1 MKIGRNDPCPCGS
14 GQKYKKCCQGKVA
27 FKPVAGQTAPQVTL
41 KSEIEKLQEVAEKKE
56 KLVKPLGVFVLFS
69 SGEGDAW
76 LLEITDMD
84 AVQVADKGSRIA
96 VELTENPETIEI
108 NWTHHFSIRK
118 KQFVTTAYADGQET
132 VWPDY
137 PAHSIFSAIKRIRKK
152 FPKDLLNSIHLN
164 EEDVS
169 VGQA

>member
-14 GQKYKKCCQGKVA
+14 GLKYKKCCHGKVA
-27 FKPVAGQTAPQVTL
+27 FKPVAGQPAPQVTL
-41 KSEIEKLQEVAEKKE
+41 KSENEKLQEIAAKKE
-56 KLVKPLGVFVLFS
+56 KVVKPVGVFVLFS
-69 SGEGDAW
+69 TEEGDAW

-84 AVQVADKGSRIA
+84 AVQVADKGGRIE
-96 VELTENPETIEI
+96 VELNENPETIEI
-108 NWTHHFSIRK
+108 NWTHHFSIRQ
-118 KQFVTTAYADGQET
+118 KQFVTTAYADNLET

-137 PAHSIFSAIKRIRKK
+137 PAHSIFAAIKRIRKK
-152 FPKDLLNSIHLN
+152 FSKELLSSIHLD

>member
-14 GQKYKKCCQGKVA
+14 GQKYKKCCHGKVD
-27 FKPVAGQTAPQVTL
+27 FKPVTGQPAPQVTL

-69 SGEGDAW
+69 TEEGDAW
-76 LLEITDMD
+76 LLEITEMD
-84 AVQVADKGSRIA
+84 AVRVADKGSRIE
-96 VELTENPETIEI
+96 VDLNENPETIEI

-118 KQFVTTAYADGQET
+118 KQFVTTAYADEQET
-132 VWPDY
+132 VWPAY
-137 PAHSIFSAIKRIRKK
+137 PAHSIFSSIKRIRKK
-152 FPKDLLNSIHLN
+152 FPKELLGSIHLN